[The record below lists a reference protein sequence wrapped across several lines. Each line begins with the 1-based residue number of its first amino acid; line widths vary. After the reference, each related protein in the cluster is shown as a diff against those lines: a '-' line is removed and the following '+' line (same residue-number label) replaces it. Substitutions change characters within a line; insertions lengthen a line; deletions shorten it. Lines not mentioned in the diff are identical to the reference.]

1 MKARENRVHEDL
13 IDSASTNT
21 RVHPRH
27 NRWLILIAAF
37 KLAQAALFIAIGVG
51 ALKLVGKDLSDLLS
65 QLADHLRFNPESKLV
80 NFVLD
85 RAAAVNDHMLR
96 RIGAVVFIYAALDL
110 AEGIGLYLEKVW
122 GEYMTLI
129 ITGSFLP
136 LEVYELFR
144 RITWVRSGLFAINVM
159 VLIYLLKVVLER
171 GQERRANG
179 TGDQG

>member
-1 MKARENRVHEDL
+1 MHEDL
-13 IDSASTNT
+13 IDSPSTNT

-51 ALKLVGKDLSDLLS
+51 ALRLVGKDLGDQLTR
-65 QLADHLRFNPESKLV
+65 LADHLRFNPESKLV
-80 NFVLD
+80 NFLLG
-85 RAAAVNDHMLR
+85 RAAFVDDRMLR
-96 RIGAVVFIYAALDL
+96 RIGEIGFIYAALDL
-110 AEGIGLYLEKVW
+110 AEGLGLYLEKVW

-144 RITWVRSGLFAINVM
+144 RITWVRSGLFVINALVF
-159 VLIYLLKVVLER
+159 LYLLRVVTER
-171 GQERRANG
+171 ARERRASR
-179 TGDQG
+179 TADTD

>member
-1 MKARENRVHEDL
+1 MHEGE
-13 IDSASTNT
+13 IDSPSINT
-21 RVHPRH
+21 QVHPRH

-51 ALKLVGKDLSDLLS
+51 ALRLVGKDLGDHLS
-65 QLADHLRFNPESKLV
+65 RLADLLRFNPEGKLV

-85 RAAAVNDHMLR
+85 RAAIVDDHMLR
-96 RIGAVVFIYAALDL
+96 RIGAVGFIYAALDL

-144 RITWVRSGLFAINVM
+144 RITWVRSGLLVINALVFM
-159 VLIYLLKVVLER
+159 YLVKVVTER
-171 GQERRANG
+171 ARERRAK
-179 TGDQG
+179 TVAES